1 MNTSTNILII
11 LVIIMSLL
19 GTSSFILFFTNCPPS
34 CNNINQKKTKEKFK
48 KIQQPV
54 KHTQLI
60 PIEDI
65 FNDF

>member
-1 MNTSTNILII
+1 MNTSANILVI

-34 CNNINQKKTKEKFK
+34 CSINQKRNGEKFK
-48 KIQQPV
+48 NIPI

-65 FNDF
+65 LNDF

>member
-1 MNTSTNILII
+1 
-11 LVIIMSLL
+11 MSLL